1 MNYFFQ
7 KLLLKTLPSPVR
19 KCVKAVSFGAV
30 DIAGR
35 YVSDGTPESQVLA
48 EMGCLAKE

>member
-1 MNYFFQ
+1 MNYLFQ
-7 KLLLKTLPSPVR
+7 KLLLTTLHSPVS

-30 DIAGR
+30 DKAGR
-35 YVSDGTPESQVLA
+35 YVSDGTPKAQVLA